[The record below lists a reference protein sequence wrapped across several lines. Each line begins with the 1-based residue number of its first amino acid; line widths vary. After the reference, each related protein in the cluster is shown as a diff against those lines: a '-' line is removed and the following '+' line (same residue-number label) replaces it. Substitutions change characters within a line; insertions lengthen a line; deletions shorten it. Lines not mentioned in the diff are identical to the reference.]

1 MVKKLIKN
9 KSWWVLG
16 LVLIACLFA
25 YITYV
30 TPLAGDDWGY
40 ALNGMKNNPIEM
52 TFSFYQS
59 WSGRFFSELWG
70 FVVAPRKWLW
80 NIINPLLF
88 VIIYGCVYYLG
99 GKKHNPLLSTLMVL
113 AGMLSVNAA
122 LRMQTYTWIMG
133 TTYVVPLCLSLVYFC
148 IYDFTFHNSLIETRH
163 HVYMILSNILLFII
177 SMMME
182 NIAATMIVAIVFMI
196 IYAWFNKR
204 VLIKYLIPN
213 LIVAIAGF
221 TLMRISPGSA
231 YRLARDSADWAALSL
246 FEKIAYGYSP
256 FIEQSFLN
264 SRYII
269 SLFSII
275 MSSDLLLSKEKK
287 VNHIYRI
294 VGILIFAIGTITVF
308 SKILLKPLSF
318 MYDSNSIY
326 SMVLWPIFIINAFV
340 ALFVSLKDG
349 YYKNK
354 AIFFLMIGGC
364 SALVMIF
371 SPLYGERS
379 SLYLVFYL
387 IVVSVLVLN
396 DINFTKKIKTALFF
410 LLLIIVCYRTRD
422 IVKRYKLVEQMNY
435 TRTTEIQYYKDHP
448 DVKEAWFK
456 RYPIDTIHSI
466 DIEQD
471 DTYHMETFKE
481 YFDLPQAADKIFFY
495 YDNGD

>member
-1 MVKKLIKN
+1 MKKLIKN

-16 LVLIACLFA
+16 LIMILWLFA

-40 ALNGMKNNPIEM
+40 ALNGMNNNPIEM
-52 TFSFYQS
+52 AFSFYQS

-70 FVVAPRKWLW
+70 FLIAPRKWLW

-88 VIIYGCVYYLG
+88 GIIYVCTYYLG
-99 GKKHNPLLSTLMVL
+99 GKKHNPLLSTLFIL
-113 AGMLSVNAA
+113 TAMLSVNAA

-133 TTYVVPLCLSLVYFC
+133 TTYVIPLCLSLIYFS
-148 IYDFTFHNSLIETRH
+148 IYDFTFHNSLIEIKHR
-163 HVYMILSNILLFII
+163 VYMILSNVLLFVIG
-177 SMMME
+177 MMME
-182 NIAATMIVAIVFMI
+182 NIAATMIAAIAIMI

-204 VLIKYLIPN
+204 MLIKYLIPN
-213 LIVAIAGF
+213 LIVSIVAF

-231 YRLARDSADWAALSL
+231 YRLARDSGEWAALGL
-246 FEKIAYGYSP
+246 FEKLAYGYSP

-264 SRYII
+264 NRYII
-269 SLFSII
+269 ALFSII
-275 MSSDLLLSKEKK
+275 LSADLLLSKEKK
-287 VNHIYRI
+287 VNNIYKVI
-294 VGILIFAIGTITVF
+294 GILIFAIGTITVF
-308 SKILLKPLSF
+308 SKVLLKPLTF
-318 MYDSNSIY
+318 MYDASSVY
-326 SMVLWPIFIINAFV
+326 SMAFWPIYIINAFIT
-340 ALFVSLKDG
+340 LFISLKDG

-379 SLYLVFYL
+379 SLYLVYYL
-387 IVVSVLVLN
+387 MIVSVLTLN
-396 DINFTKKIKTALFF
+396 DINFTKRIKTALFF
-410 LLLIIVCYRTRD
+410 LLLIILCIRTRD

-435 TRTTEIQYYKDHP
+435 TRQTEIQYYKDHP
-448 DVKEAWFK
+448 EVEEAWFK

-471 DTYHMETFKE
+471 DTYHMETFKA
-481 YFDLPQAADKIFFY
+481 YFGLPQAADKIIFY
-495 YDNGD
+495 YENGD